1 MKFPEK
7 DSPPLL
13 CESEAKSHTLLIFID
28 IQTIVLMYFN
38 VCLLDW
44 QGCGLCFWAFVFVKI
59 MWRTV
64 VSL

>member
-7 DSPPLL
+7 DSLPSL

-28 IQTIVLMYFN
+28 IQTIVLMFFN

-44 QGCGLCFWAFVFVKI
+44 KGCGLCFRAFVLLKI
-59 MWRTV
+59 M
-64 VSL
+64 